1 MLRVTK
7 ERVVCY
13 VKNTGRVKDSSLV
26 GVIYQLRHQGGVF
39 PDQQFQG
46 REDRG
51 YSRQRAQPG
60 QGRTEHGPG
69 QEWGEALGGDLRDG
83 PHWMGAC
90 PLGHPFTVTSL
101 MRGWDSVP
109 PSLRQ

>member
-39 PDQQFQG
+39 PDQQF
-46 REDRG
+46 RE
-51 YSRQRAQPG
+51 
-60 QGRTEHGPG
+60 GRTEDI
-69 QEWGEALGGDLRDG
+69 LD
-83 PHWMGAC
+83 
-90 PLGHPFTVTSL
+90 
-101 MRGWDSVP
+101 RG
-109 PSLRQ
+109 PSLGKAGQSMAPARNGVRP